1 MSTKCGRAINNNNCL
16 SNFKLIRTVINI
28 IFKNIIFCLL
38 LNKKNFLILNSKLPV
53 INIISEVVHILMNC
67 IKKVRI

>member
-1 MSTKCGRAINNNNCL
+1 MCTKCGRAINNNNCL

-38 LNKKNFLILNSKLPV
+38 LHKKNFLILNSKLPI

-67 IKKVRI
+67 IKKIRI